1 MSVKLYERT
10 VVEHLCKIYGR
21 HQCINRIFKFPLYRQ
36 VRHRAVTLWPVPRVR
51 EQRIIQKTKLKFS
64 FYTEVFMCLR
74 VAVYVFLVVY
84 AVLVA
89 GAEISGDVQAKLDA
103 MEARGELDVEVV

>member
-1 MSVKLYERT
+1 
-10 VVEHLCKIYGR
+10 
-21 HQCINRIFKFPLYRQ
+21 
-36 VRHRAVTLWPVPRVR
+36 
-51 EQRIIQKTKLKFS
+51 
-64 FYTEVFMCLR
+64 MCLR

-103 MEARGELDVEVV
+103 MEARGELDVEAV